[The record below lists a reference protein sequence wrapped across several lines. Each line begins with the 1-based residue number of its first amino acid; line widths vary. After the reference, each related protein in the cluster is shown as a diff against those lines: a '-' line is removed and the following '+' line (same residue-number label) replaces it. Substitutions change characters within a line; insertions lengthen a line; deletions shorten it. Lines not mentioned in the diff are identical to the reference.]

1 LAKSIERGD
10 DHLSTHAAFKDKGK
24 HRALGR
30 EKAENVD
37 PLVFSDRHFDPFT
50 HGLPGIGHTGG
61 ERKTASIEKI
71 QVNVPLGTLG
81 P

>member
-1 LAKSIERGD
+1 MK
-10 DHLSTHAAFKDKGK
+10 
-24 HRALGR
+24 
-30 EKAENVD
+30 KAQDID
-37 PLVFSDRHFDPFT
+37 PPAFSDRHFDPLT
-50 HGLPGIGHTGG
+50 GGLPGIGHTGG